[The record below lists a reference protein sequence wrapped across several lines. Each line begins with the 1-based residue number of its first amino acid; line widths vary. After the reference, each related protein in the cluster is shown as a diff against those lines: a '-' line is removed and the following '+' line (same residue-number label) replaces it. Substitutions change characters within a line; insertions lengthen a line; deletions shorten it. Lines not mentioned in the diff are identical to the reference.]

1 MKKDLPLPEATT
13 GSLKNAYPMEKNY
26 WFPEMPVFAM
36 KSSTAI
42 SSVEDSAEVREVAR
56 YSVDGKRISKPQT
69 GVNVV
74 RFSDGTVK
82 KVVVK

>member
-1 MKKDLPLPEATT
+1 
-13 GSLKNAYPMEKNY
+13 
-26 WFPEMPVFAM
+26 M

-42 SSVEDSAEVREVAR
+42 SSVEDGAEVREVAR

>member
-1 MKKDLPLPEATT
+1 
-13 GSLKNAYPMEKNY
+13 MEKNY
-26 WFPEMPVFAM
+26 WFPEMPVFAL

-56 YSVDGKRISKPQT
+56 YSVDGKLLQGAQKGLNI
-69 GVNVV
+69 V
-74 RFSDGTVK
+74 RYSDGTVK